1 MNHNLSNIVGLPLTP
16 CLEREESQVTGDDKT
31 MDELK
36 EDYHYLPNTVMYSI
50 ATRSIIA
57 MLYIDLPLGSTR
69 RIEACAPITLFTE
82 VDYTDDLPCLLYH
95 GGNSNTVQATVMI
108 WTDKLRYN
116 NGIDKPMNLIK
127 HLKTVA

>member
-1 MNHNLSNIVGLPLTP
+1 M
-16 CLEREESQVTGDDKT
+16 ED
-31 MDELK
+31 LK

-57 MLYIDLPLGSTR
+57 MLHIDLPLGSTR
-69 RIEACAPITLFTE
+69 RIEACAPITLFTD

-95 GGNSNTVQATVMI
+95 GENSNAVQATVMI

-116 NGIDKPMNLIK
+116 DGIDRPMNLVK
-127 HLKTVA
+127 HLEPKD

>member
-1 MNHNLSNIVGLPLTP
+1 M
-16 CLEREESQVTGDDKT
+16 EKSQATLDHKT
-31 MDELK
+31 MDDLK
-36 EDYHYLPNTVMYSI
+36 EEYHYLPNTMMYSI

-69 RIEACAPITLFTE
+69 RIEACAPITLFTD

-116 NGIDKPMNLIK
+116 DGIDRPMNLVK
-127 HLKTVA
+127 HLEPKA

>member
-1 MNHNLSNIVGLPLTP
+1 
-16 CLEREESQVTGDDKT
+16 
-31 MDELK
+31 
-36 EDYHYLPNTVMYSI
+36 MYSI

-57 MLYIDLPLGSTR
+57 MMLVDLPLGSTR
-69 RIEACAPITLFTE
+69 RIEACAPITLFTD

-116 NGIDKPMNLIK
+116 DGIDRPMNLVK
-127 HLKTVA
+127 HLEPKA